1 MKRLIQ
7 KWLGVVPP
15 ENVMES
21 IQLLHQKIDKIYEV
35 LSEPR
40 QVPYDCADI
49 KYIHDVLVDI
59 MHLLTDKKPIKEDR
73 PEPKKRGRKK
83 KA

>member
-7 KWLGVVPP
+7 RWLGVVPP

-40 QVPYDCADI
+40 QAPYESADI

-59 MHLLTDKKPIKEDR
+59 MHLLTDKKASIS
-73 PEPKKRGRKK
+73 EPKKRGRKK
-83 KA
+83 KL